1 MVKVFTPNKNGKIE
15 FTKKELEKLLDEVW
29 KDGYNSNTN
38 YTWRSPWWYGNGY
51 SYVSCT
57 NSTDTATAPS
67 SSITYATS
75 DNITSDNITLTADHA
90 ALSSDNISNGTISV
104 KIGE

>member
-29 KDGYNSNTN
+29 RDGYNSNNN
-38 YTWRSPWWYGNGY
+38 YYWHSPYWYGNGY
-51 SYVSCT
+51 YYVSCT
-57 NSTDTATAPS
+57 DSTNTTTVTIPS
-67 SSITYATS
+67 
-75 DNITSDNITLTADHA
+75 SDNITLTADHA
-90 ALSSDNISNGTISV
+90 TISSDDISNGAISV

>member
-1 MVKVFTPNKNGKIE
+1 MVKIFTPNKNGKIE
-15 FTKKELEKLLDEVW
+15 FTKKELENLLNEVW
-29 KDGYNSNTN
+29 RDGYNSNTN

-51 SYVSCT
+51 TYVSCT
-57 NSTDTATAPS
+57 DSTSTATAPS
-67 SSITYATS
+67 SSVTYA
-75 DNITSDNITLTADHA
+75 TSDNITLTADHA